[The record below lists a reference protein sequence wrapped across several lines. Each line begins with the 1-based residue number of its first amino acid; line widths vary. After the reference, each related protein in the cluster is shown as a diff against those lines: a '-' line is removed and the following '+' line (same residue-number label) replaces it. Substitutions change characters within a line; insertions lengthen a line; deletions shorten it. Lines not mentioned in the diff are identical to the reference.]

1 MDTSDS
7 QETRLGSKT
16 IPWLFTPEQSQSEVI
31 SRQSSS
37 SQIILENFNAETKK
51 EDNKPVTREIL
62 GIVVAH
68 GAKYVNK
75 VITSVY
81 DLKDYIEKL
90 ENTKPWYPFVVK
102 NYFFTT
108 AVFGNPCLY
117 NQFPEHPLSAINQ
130 TLNINRAIN
139 EEVKE
144 GSFEGNDRITCVKGI
159 CKSQNRYIS
168 YPTREFLTNQKS
180 TIGEETIKIH
190 KNVNTA
196 YPDWLA
202 TKEIAKLDIPRISY
216 LPSIWYLSGENT
228 IPQFISYGKTQEKN
242 ERNLDI
248 DDDKLSGIF
257 LNILKGVNSKG
268 EKKTFHFPYFFN
280 LAVEEYL
287 IGILKCFEPPIELY
301 DNKRKLVDGS
311 ELVEVFNKY
320 FEYWNDML
328 KRDGDY
334 SPVLTIELKKDEKM
348 NDINPFII
356 TQLNSING
364 YVLSNLVL
372 DFLLVK
378 TDNPNT
384 DFNAYIGTMD
394 TWVNKLMSINSKVF
408 WISTACEV
416 VSSRYIN
423 EKLLPSIAEY
433 LTNKGVKRTNT
444 QIEFALSEDGGG
456 GLDNPSTDPIPEELK
471 LDLKE
476 VLSQPP
482 SREPSKNQSPNSS
495 QMPELTE
502 AELQV
507 PPDILTDDDLRN
519 PSASSSPKYDPNSP
533 EYDPNS
539 PKYVPNSPKYN
550 PSTSTTPTSPL
561 SPILYN
567 PSSNTGTKRLLTD
580 TNTDTRNV
588 NRGSRGGKR
597 KTRKIKRHNTKKR
610 NTKNKKYRTKKS
622 YK

>member
-7 QETRLGSKT
+7 KDSET

-37 SQIILENFNAETKK
+37 SQIILENFDTETKK

-75 VITSVY
+75 EITSLNN
-81 DLKDYIEKL
+81 LKKYIEEL

-144 GSFEGNDRITCVKGI
+144 GSFEGDDRITCVKGI

-190 KNVNTA
+190 EKTNKA
-196 YPDWLA
+196 YPDWFA
-202 TKEIAKLDIPRISY
+202 TKEIAKIDIPRISY

-287 IGILKCFEPPIELY
+287 INIFNCFDPPMKLY
-301 DNKRKLVDGS
+301 DNKSKLVDGS

-320 FEYWNDML
+320 FHYWNII
-328 KRDGDY
+328 GYNPDY
-334 SPVLTIELKKDEKM
+334 SLRIEFKQNEKM
-348 NDINPFII
+348 DNVVPFIL
-356 TQLNSING
+356 TQLNSINA
-364 YVLSNLVL
+364 YILSNLVL
-372 DFLLVK
+372 EFLLVK
-378 TDNPNT
+378 TDDPNT
-384 DFNAYIGTMD
+384 NFVEHIGEVSDWLT
-394 TWVNKLMSINSKVF
+394 KLNSINSKVF

-444 QIEFALSEDGGG
+444 QIEFALSGDGGG
-456 GLDNPSTDPIPEELK
+456 GLDNSSTVRIPVELE
-471 LDLKE
+471 LDFKE

-482 SREPSKNQSPNSS
+482 TREPSKNQSLNSS

-502 AELQV
+502 
-507 PPDILTDDDLRN
+507 DDLRN
-519 PSASSSPKYDPNSP
+519 PSASST
-533 EYDPNS
+533 
-539 PKYVPNSPKYN
+539 PKYVPNSPE
-550 PSTSTTPTSPL
+550 
-561 SPILYN
+561 YN
-567 PSSNTGTKRLLTD
+567 PSSQPSSPKPSTPTSDSGIKRLLTD
-580 TNTDTRNV
+580 TNTDTDTRNV
-588 NRGSRGGKR
+588 RVSRGGKR
-597 KTRKIKRHNTKKR
+597 KTRKIKRRNTKKR